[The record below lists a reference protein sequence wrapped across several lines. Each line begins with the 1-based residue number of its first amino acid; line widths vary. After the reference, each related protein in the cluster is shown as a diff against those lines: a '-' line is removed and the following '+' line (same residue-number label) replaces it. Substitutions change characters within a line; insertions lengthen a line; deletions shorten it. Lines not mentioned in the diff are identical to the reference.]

1 MSKDSQKGYDIKSFD
16 SIEKFQEY
24 YKNNQEEID
33 NQSTVALNLRYKIKD
48 YVIRKSHG
56 SIGFKRVGTCVKMN
70 PLNKRLTV
78 VEELLNQVI
87 EKVNEMIGTD
97 VLQQSCEGS
106 KINNISIDYD

>member
-1 MSKDSQKGYDIKSFD
+1 MSGDSQKGYDIKTFD

-24 YKNNQEEID
+24 YKKNQEEID

-70 PLNKRLTV
+70 PLNKRLTM

-87 EKVNEMIGTD
+87 EKVNEMI
-97 VLQQSCEGS
+97 EGS
-106 KINNISIDYD
+106 KINGISIDYD